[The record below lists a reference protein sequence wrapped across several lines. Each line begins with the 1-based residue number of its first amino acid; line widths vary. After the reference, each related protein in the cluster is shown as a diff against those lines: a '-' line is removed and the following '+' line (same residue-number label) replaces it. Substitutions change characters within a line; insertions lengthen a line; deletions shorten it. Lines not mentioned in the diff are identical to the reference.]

1 MVNGT
6 PDKRKSFSSLGARV
20 VTGVLYG
27 LVLLGTIAF
36 GGALGLALLLA
47 LFGGLALSELYRIT
61 RRERRT
67 LAEFCGLAAVVAM
80 PLAAVALGLPG
91 ILAVMTVLL
100 VASLIWHVAFTN
112 LRISDTAVVVF
123 GALYIG
129 FALAHLVLVRSLEDG
144 VMLVLVLLVSVWASD
159 VLAYFVG
166 SLIGSHKLAPRI
178 SPNKSWEGFIA
189 GLMGTVAVWLA
200 LPLVVDVAPR
210 TEFLLVIGVAV
221 AVAALTGDLFESR
234 IKREVGVKD
243 SGQLLPGHGGMLD
256 RIDSL
261 LLVSLVAYYALLA
274 GGIR

>member
-27 LVLLGTIAF
+27 LVLLGTIVF
-36 GGALGLALLLA
+36 GGTLGLALLLA
-47 LFGGLALSELYRIT
+47 LLGGLALSELYRIT

-67 LAEFCGLAAVVAM
+67 LAEFCGLTAVVAM

-91 ILAVMTVLL
+91 ILAVMTVLV

-129 FALAHLVLVRSLEDG
+129 FTLAHLVLVRSLEDG

-189 GLMGTVAVWLA
+189 GLMGTIAVWLA
-200 LPLVVDVAPR
+200 LPLVIDVPPR

>member
-1 MVNGT
+1 MVNST
-6 PDKRKSFSSLGARV
+6 ADKPKSFSSLGARV
-20 VTGVLYG
+20 VTGTLYG

-36 GGALGLALLLA
+36 GGSLGLASLLA
-47 LFGGLALSELYRIT
+47 LLGGLALSELYRIT

-67 LAEFCGLAAVVAM
+67 LAEFCGIAAVVAM
-80 PLAAVALGLPG
+80 PLAAVTLGLPG
-91 ILAVMTVLL
+91 LLAVVTVLV
-100 VASLIWHVAFTN
+100 VASLVWHVAFTN

-129 FALAHLVLVRSLEDG
+129 FTLSHLVLIRSLEDG

-200 LPLVVDVAPR
+200 LPLVIDVAPR

-221 AVAALTGDLFESR
+221 AVAAVNGDLFESR

>member
-1 MVNGT
+1 VVNGT

>member
-1 MVNGT
+1 VVNSA

-36 GGALGLALLLA
+36 GGTLGLALLLA
-47 LFGGLALSELYRIT
+47 LLGGLALSELYRIT

-91 ILAVMTVLL
+91 ILAVVTVLL

-129 FALAHLVLVRSLEDG
+129 FTLAHLVLVRSLEDG

-200 LPLVVDVAPR
+200 LPLVIDVAPP
-210 TEFLLVIGVAV
+210 TEFLLVIGAAV

>member
-1 MVNGT
+1 VVNGT

-20 VTGVLYG
+20 VTGLLYG

-36 GGALGLALLLA
+36 GGTLGLALLLA
-47 LFGGLALSELYRIT
+47 LLGGLALSELYRIT

-80 PLAAVALGLPG
+80 PLAAVALGPPG
-91 ILAVMTVLL
+91 LLAVVTVLL

-129 FALAHLVLVRSLEDG
+129 FTLAHLVLVRSLEDG

-200 LPLVVDVAPR
+200 LPLVIDVAPR

>member
-1 MVNGT
+1 VVNSA

-36 GGALGLALLLA
+36 GGTLGLALLLA
-47 LFGGLALSELYRIT
+47 LLGGLALSELYRIT

-67 LAEFCGLAAVVAM
+67 LAEFCGLVAVVAM

-91 ILAVMTVLL
+91 ILAVMTVLV

-129 FALAHLVLVRSLEDG
+129 FTLAHLVLVRSLDDG
-144 VMLVLVLLVSVWASD
+144 VVLVLVLLVSVWASD

-200 LPLVVDVAPR
+200 LPLVIDAPPR
-210 TEFLLVIGVAV
+210 TEFLLAIGVAV
-221 AVAALTGDLFESR
+221 AVAALNGDLFESR